1 VIKYIGSKRILVPV
15 LGTLAE
21 ASGARTAVDLFTG
34 TTRVAQEFKRRGLTV
49 TAADIATYS
58 EILAQCYITTDAGM
72 VAPDRLRAALA
83 ELESLDP
90 VRGYVTETFCENA
103 RYFRPENGSR
113 IDAMREHIEAAHVGT
128 DLYPVLLT
136 ALMLAAD
143 RVDSTTGLQQA
154 FLKSWAPRSLRPL
167 QLRAPELLPGTGAAV
182 RGDAAELARTLP
194 RTDLMYVDPPYN
206 QHRYFTNYHVWETLI
221 RWDAPEHY
229 GVACKRIDARD
240 EVTKSRFNVKRT
252 MPEAFRELVL
262 DLNAET
268 VLVSY
273 NDESWVTA
281 EQIAGWLREAGH
293 QEVQMLAFDAKRY
306 VGARIGVYS
315 PAGQRVGT
323 VGRLTNTE
331 YVLVAGARERVEQM
345 LAAVDEARERVAC
358 P

>member
-1 VIKYIGSKRILVPV
+1 MIKYIGSKRILVPV
-15 LGTLAE
+15 LGRLAV

-34 TTRVAQEFKRRGLTV
+34 TTRVAQEFKRHGMQV

-58 EILAQCYITTDAGM
+58 EILAQCYITTDAAAI
-72 VAPDRLRAALA
+72 APERLAAALA
-83 ELESLDP
+83 ELDALPP
-90 VRGYVTETFCENA
+90 VRGYVTETFCERA
-103 RYFRPENGSR
+103 RYFRPENGQR
-113 IDAMREHIEAAHVGT
+113 IDAMREHIERAYAGT

-154 FLKSWAPRSLRPL
+154 FLKSWAPRSERPL
-167 QLRAPELLPGTGAAV
+167 RLRTPELLPGIGIARRA
-182 RGDAAELARTLP
+182 DAAQLAMSLP
-194 RTDLMYVDPPYN
+194 RTDLMYIDPPYN
-206 QHRYFTNYHVWETLI
+206 QHRYYTNYHVWETLI

-229 GVACKRIDARD
+229 GIACKRLDARD
-240 EVTKSRFNVKRT
+240 PRTKSRFNAKRT
-252 MPEAFRELVL
+252 MPGAFRDLVL
-262 DLNAET
+262 SVNAET

-293 QEVQMLAFDAKRY
+293 REVQMLAFDAKRY

-315 PAGQRVGT
+315 PQGKRVGT

-331 YVLVAGARERVEQM
+331 YVLVAGEPDRVEHMMGAVEGARER
-345 LAAVDEARERVAC
+345 AAQ